1 MTRIS
6 VPPLRS
12 TLPSCQTIIS
22 RRTTVLTE
30 SGNRAQESVT
40 KPQDRLRGRLLLV
53 SLPTEIARGSRVI
66 HFL

>member
-1 MTRIS
+1 MKDDEDKRT
-6 VPPLRS
+6 
-12 TLPSCQTIIS
+12 TIAFHTPFLLN

-40 KPQDRLRGRLLLV
+40 KPQDRLRGRLLHV

-66 HFL
+66 HSL